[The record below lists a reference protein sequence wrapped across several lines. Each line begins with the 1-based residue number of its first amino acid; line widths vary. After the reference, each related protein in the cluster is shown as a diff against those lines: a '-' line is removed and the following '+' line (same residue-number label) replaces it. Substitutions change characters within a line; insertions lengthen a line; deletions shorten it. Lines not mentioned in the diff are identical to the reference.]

1 MPTISVITP
10 VYNGGHEYLAEAYR
24 SLCEQEL
31 PDGWNWQWIVQE
43 DGESGAPASLLPED
57 SRISAGVGP
66 RGGAAMA
73 RTMGLTRVTGSLV
86 RSLDADDILPVGA
99 LARAIQVMTSHAEL
113 GWCVGSCLD
122 LLPDGTLAAGP
133 CDPEAGLLPP
143 GMLADGLRAGQ
154 LQVMGTT
161 MTIRTDLLRSLGG
174 WPALP
179 AGEDV
184 GVLLAAEAVSPGWMI
199 SEPVEVYRKHPG
211 QLTGTSEFR
220 DAATTVARHEAI
232 LGRADALHR
241 SGWKWEQPIMLS
253 PFERKIGES
262 QDPKWDVDRRVEIHT
277 AVNAV
282 IREAADIVGRR
293 SRGGRWTP
301 PGEMVEGGSNGG
313 LISAARV
320 WVLDRLDRRVAEAR
334 ETLNRVEGECLDYTG
349 IRRPRVGE

>member
-1 MPTISVITP
+1 MPTISVVTP
-10 VYNGGHEYLAEAYR
+10 VHNGGHQYLEETYR
-24 SLCEQEL
+24 SLREQEL
-31 PDGWNWQWIVQE
+31 PDGWDWQWIVQE
-43 DGESGAPASLLPED
+43 DGESGIPAASLPD
-57 SRISAGVGP
+57 DARISIGAGP

-86 RSLDADDILPVGA
+86 RALDADDLLPVGA
-99 LARAIQVMTSHAEL
+99 LARAIEVMTSHPDL

-122 LLPDGTLAAGP
+122 LLPDGTLAPGPADPAAGM
-133 CDPEAGLLPP
+133 LPP
-143 GMLADGLRAGQ
+143 GMLADGLRSGQ

-161 MTIRTDLLRSLGG
+161 MTIRTDLLRALGG

-184 GVLLAAEAVSPGWMI
+184 GVLLAAEAISPGWMI
-199 SEPVEVYRKHPG
+199 AEPVEVYRKHSG
-211 QLTGTSEFR
+211 QMTGTAEFR
-220 DAATTVARHEAI
+220 DTVTTAARHTAI

-241 SGWKWEQPIMLS
+241 SGWQWQQPVVLS

-262 QDPKWDVDRRVEIHT
+262 DDPKWNIDRRVEIHT

-293 SRGGRWTP
+293 SRNGRWTP
-301 PGEMVEGGSNGG
+301 PGEMVEGGTNSG

-320 WVLDRLDRRVAEAR
+320 WVLDRLDRRIAEAR
-334 ETLNRVEGECLDYTG
+334 EVLGQVEGECLDYSG
-349 IRRPRVGE
+349 IRRPGADE